1 MRNFKNGL
9 LLSLLFIFNAN
20 LAYSV
25 NNEPV
30 EICDYVPNG
39 NNRAQSN
46 SPFSSLLSE
55 SCGCALFEVTSRCE
69 TSNGQTN
76 IVVRVTRLGEV
87 VPEQVQE
94 IQDCSSFPVE
104 VEIKQQGNVVLSVTT
119 NLVDN
124 AFQEFTVPL
133 VHTPTLVFLRN
144 GPGNSGKLVE
154 LVLSNSNSECFD
166 STPTPSP
173 SDSASPT
180 PTPSGTFT
188 PTPTP
193 TDTFSPSPTPTPD
206 CGNGELVCGI
216 EGLTNLA
223 CDSGVT
229 SLVYNAQPQPEI
241 CDDYDYPVE
250 AAFIRENPYEIQYS
264 WSYNCLDSKNATV
277 SSGND
282 DGTSS
287 LQIDLTAPGEGK
299 PTSCEVSLTVTRGE
313 ESVSCSLPA
322 QVSAC
327 ILDCNNEING
337 VAIFDAC
344 GECGGDGNS
353 CGSKACETQNI
364 AKAQITVDGSARGMA
379 RTGTRAANYL
389 AKLVR
394 NRSFLNELLKQMNN
408 FYVQTWIDTWSIS
421 SNILTC
427 TSANNLCSSVSL
439 TTQINSVTDFGQSLF
454 DVANKII
461 DKIEKRRRIK
471 RGHFRVARKLRRQ
484 LNRYYNSFTKE
495 IANIPSSQSVCSA

>member
-1 MRNFKNGL
+1 MKNLANGL
-9 LLSLLFIFNAN
+9 MLFLLFFVNAN
-20 LAYSV
+20 LVYSV

-39 NNRAQSN
+39 NNRVQSN
-46 SPFSSLLSE
+46 SPFSSLLTE

-76 IVVRVTRLGEV
+76 TVVRVTRLGEV
-87 VPEQVQE
+87 VPEQVPQT
-94 IQDCSSFPVE
+94 QDCASFPVE
-104 VEIKQQGNVVLSVTT
+104 VEIKQQGNVVLNVTT

-133 VHTPTLVFLRN
+133 VNTPTLVFLNN
-144 GPGNSGKLVE
+144 GSGNSGSLVE
-154 LVLSNSNSECFD
+154 LELSNTPEC
-166 STPTPSP
+166 SYRSLSP

-180 PTPSGTFT
+180 PPR
-188 PTPTP
+188 
-193 TDTFSPSPTPTPD
+193 D

-223 CDSGVT
+223 CNSEVT
-229 SLVYNAQPQPEI
+229 SLVYNAQPQPEV

-250 AAFIRENPYEIQYS
+250 AAFIQENPYEIQYS

-282 DGTSS
+282 VGTSS

-299 PTSCEVSLTVTRGE
+299 PTTCEVSLNVTRGE
-313 ESVSCSLPA
+313 ERVSCSVPA
-322 QVSAC
+322 EVSAC

-337 VAIFDAC
+337 IATFDAC

-353 CGSKACETQNI
+353 CGSKACETLNI

-379 RTGTRAANYL
+379 TTGTRAANYL

-394 NRSFLNELLKQMNN
+394 NKSSLNELLKQMNN

-461 DKIEKRRRIK
+461 DIIGKKRRVK